1 MLILDDV
8 LKYCSDASLARMLG
22 IAKRI
27 LDMLQIVGPILCI
40 ISCIYIFIK
49 MMINPE
55 DKKLPK
61 NLRNAFFALAITFFI
76 PVFVNVTMQ

>member
-8 LKYCSDASLARMLG
+8 LKYCSDASLARVLG

-40 ISCIYIFIK
+40 ISCIYIFLNTNKYKANKAYIY
-49 MMINPE
+49 
-55 DKKLPK
+55 K
-61 NLRNAFFALAITFFI
+61 NDD
-76 PVFVNVTMQ
+76 

>member
-40 ISCIYIFIK
+40 ISCIYIYIY
-49 MMINPE
+49 IY
-55 DKKLPK
+55 K
-61 NLRNAFFALAITFFI
+61 NDD
-76 PVFVNVTMQ
+76 